1 MAKASVY
8 VTFKAGVLDPQG
20 EAVRDALSSL
30 GFEGVSGVRVGKFIE
45 IEIEGSS
52 DVRADLD
59 RMCRELLANPV
70 IEDYRVEV
78 AEESANGE
86 RR

>member
-1 MAKASVY
+1 MAKTRVY

-20 EAVRDALSSL
+20 EAVRGALSSL

-45 IEIEGSS
+45 IELEDSG

-70 IEDYRVEV
+70 IEDYRIEL

-86 RR
+86 GG

>member
-20 EAVRDALSSL
+20 EAVRGALSSL

-45 IEIEGSS
+45 IEIEGSK

-86 RR
+86 RL

>member
-1 MAKASVY
+1 MAKARVY

-20 EAVRDALSSL
+20 EAVRGALSSL

-45 IEIEGSS
+45 IELEDSG

-70 IEDYRVEV
+70 IEDYRIEL
-78 AEESANGE
+78 AEESANGGGG
-86 RR
+86 

>member
-20 EAVRDALSSL
+20 EAVRGALASL

-45 IEIEGSS
+45 IEIEGSR

-78 AEESANGE
+78 AEESANGG
-86 RR
+86 RL